1 MNKQKLISLLVTL
14 LYIITSIPSVFAGD
28 ALTVASPQDGST
40 VSFETNVFEVTPPDG
55 KVIAKTIF
63 TLDGEFIGNGDE
75 GGVLLYDKKL
85 TLGVH
90 CLEVVAMYDDK
101 TAEKATSS
109 FTAAILPESTT
120 IDFEHITPEE
130 YPDSPSALAAVKSL
144 KAINGGIYNTD
155 NKGIVAVDEEEGH
168 GKVFKIKTTTARML
182 VGGAYFH
189 AFANPTLSDDGTA
202 TNTVVKSGKVGL
214 RYDVWLPYS
223 SKGGEITQHTIYP
236 YDSAG
241 KSLKS
246 INIAINNKILDMYR
260 IETGWFTI
268 DLVYDLDTLMM
279 YGTITDVDTG
289 DVWEVT
295 ERKFA
300 DSVTNLSD
308 YRIGTRL
315 EKENFYAIDNIT
327 TGMIGQFSGITDV
340 LAKDGDAF
348 VSSSD
353 AAFERD
359 VSEMKITFDK
369 LLDSSTVT
377 KENISVT
384 LGGTKLGVSDV
395 VYDEAENAA
404 ILTIDNPG
412 ITTNG
417 KNEVCLSEN
426 VKLKGESASVG
437 IASKRSFDVVPFGFA
452 ILGADF
458 SNESGDVY
466 SASQLSVGDSLT
478 ATVAL
483 SNLSDKPENITAVL
497 AIKDGKRFLSVT
509 PLVMEIP
516 EGAADFT
523 LPVTSPAIDSADSLS
538 ASVIFVNNM
547 ADSLYVDSVNL
558 N

>member
-14 LYIITSIPSVFAGD
+14 LYIITSIPFVFAGD
-28 ALTVASPQDGST
+28 ALTIASPQDGST
-40 VSFETNVFEVTPPDG
+40 VSFETNVFEVIPPDG

-75 GGVLLYDKKL
+75 AGVLNYDGGL
-85 TLGVH
+85 TLGAH

-109 FTAAILPESTT
+109 FTAAILPQSTT
-120 IDFEHITPEE
+120 IDFEHVTPEE

-144 KAINGGIYNTD
+144 KVINGGIYNSD
-155 NKGIVAVDEEEGH
+155 NLGKVAVEEEDGH
-168 GKVFKIKTTTARML
+168 GKIFKIMTTSKRML
-182 VGGAYFH
+182 VGGAYIH
-189 AFANPTLSDDGTA
+189 INSNPTLSDDGTA
-202 TNTVVKSGKVGL
+202 SNTVVKSGKVRL
-214 RYDVWLPYS
+214 RYDAWLPFSQY
-223 SKGGEITQHTIYP
+223 GEITQHTITP
-236 YDSAG
+236 YNSAG
-241 KSLKS
+241 ASLKS

-260 IETGWFTI
+260 IEDGWFTI
-268 DLVYDLDTLMM
+268 NLVYDLDTLMM
-279 YGTITDVDTG
+279 HGTITDVDTG

-300 DSVTNLSD
+300 DSATNISD
-308 YRIGTRL
+308 YRVGSRIS
-315 EKENFYAIDNIT
+315 KETYWAIDNIT

-426 VKLKGESASVG
+426 IKLKGESASVG

-452 ILGADF
+452 ILGAEF

-509 PLVMEIP
+509 PLVMDIP

-523 LPVTSPAIDSADSLS
+523 LPVTSPAIASADSLS

-547 ADSLYVDSVNL
+547 ADGLYRDLVEL
-558 N
+558 K